1 VRVVVH
7 VSPTLLG
14 DDHLLP
20 IIGVLPVPHEIR
32 TRFVEANRQSFET
45 LACGE
50 GDRLALCLH
59 GFPEHAHSWRYQLPL
74 LAEAGYE
81 AWAPNLRGYGRST
94 QPPRLRDYAI
104 EHLLQDVAG
113 LIDAAGNRPVTLLG
127 HDWGAVIAWYFAMR
141 RLRPLERLV
150 IVNVPHPATMLREM
164 KVNPLQRRKSWYVL
178 FFQLPWLP
186 ELAMGRDDGHQLARM
201 MRDTSSHPER
211 FGPDDLK
218 VFAENVGRPAGLTAM
233 VNYYRALLLGG
244 GARRQARIGY
254 PRIDTPTLM
263 LWGEQDMAL
272 EKACTYG
279 TDAYVPQL
287 TLRYLPGISH
297 WAQQDDP
304 ETVNAMLAAFL
315 AGEPVP
321 HAAGTDALT
330 GDVG

>member
-1 VRVVVH
+1 
-7 VSPTLLG
+7 
-14 DDHLLP
+14 
-20 IIGVLPVPHEIR
+20 
-32 TRFVEANRQSFET
+32 
-45 LACGE
+45 
-50 GDRLALCLH
+50 
-59 GFPEHAHSWRYQLPL
+59 
-74 LAEAGYE
+74 
-81 AWAPNLRGYGRST
+81 
-94 QPPRLRDYAI
+94 
-104 EHLLQDVAG
+104 
-113 LIDAAGNRPVTLLG
+113 
-127 HDWGAVIAWYFAMR
+127 
-141 RLRPLERLV
+141 
-150 IVNVPHPATMLREM
+150 MLREM